1 MPDNKQKLADA
12 QVPAIAHFNLTIMQ
26 AVNFPEFVPSE
37 STWQMWL
44 ERLEVHFTE
53 VAITLDDSKR
63 ATLLKSVFSEVYC
76 VLHSLCSPELP
87 TSKTYKELC
96 AMLHTQYTPPTITF
110 YERRQFHLA
119 SKLAEESV
127 AAWFARVKKLAL
139 SCTFG
144 QHLEAFVLDKF
155 IVGMSNELFER
166 FCEEDGSIS
175 LDAALRKALLYE
187 TKLATKTCTMEES
200 RTRSDGMVNFVNK
213 TQHSQVAKGK
223 KRQPCSRCG

>member
-1 MPDNKQKLADA
+1 
-12 QVPAIAHFNLTIMQ
+12 
-26 AVNFPEFVPSE
+26 
-37 STWQMWL
+37 
-44 ERLEVHFTE
+44 LEVHFTE

-96 AMLHTQYTPPTITF
+96 AMLHTQYTPPAITF

-119 SKLAEESV
+119 RKLAEESV
-127 AAWFARVKKLAL
+127 ATWFARVKKLAL
-139 SCTFG
+139 NCTFG

-166 FCEEDGSIS
+166 FCKEDGSIS

-187 TKLATKTCTMEES
+187 TKLATGGKQ
-200 RTRSDGMVNFVNK
+200 D
-213 TQHSQVAKGK
+213 QVRRNGQFRKQDATFASGERQKAAAMFKMRMAKSFITGV
-223 KRQPCSRCG
+223 